1 MPNSFREW
9 GRFFVDAVL
18 AQLKSRPWSRESLSH
33 AHATGV
39 GSLPLVLVLA
49 LFSGLTLVVT
59 GENSFRRF
67 GAQDLLGVFAAV
79 GGVRELFPVIC
90 AVVCGAKI
98 SAQFAASLANM
109 RVGEQIDALEVMGVD
124 TAQYLIA
131 PRLWAAWWT
140 MPILVLSANF
150 VGLISSYL
158 GAVYQLGVDPGSYWE
173 QLRTHVTAY
182 DLGVGILKGASMG
195 WVIALVAC
203 YQGFRVSSS
212 MGALGVG
219 QATNRAIVLSCLA
232 CIVLNLF
239 LSAMLYRSA

>member
-1 MPNSFREW
+1 MPNTLRKW
-9 GRFFVDAVL
+9 GTFFADAVL
-18 AQLKSRPWSRESLSH
+18 AQIQSRPWSRESLAH

-39 GSLPLVLVLA
+39 GSLPLVVVLA
-49 LFSGLTLVVT
+49 IFSGLTLVVT

-124 TAQYLIA
+124 TAHYLIA
-131 PRLWAAWWT
+131 PRLWAALWT

-158 GAVYQLGVDPGSYWE
+158 GAVHQLGVDPGSYWE
-173 QLRTHVTAY
+173 QLRSHVRAY

-195 WVIALVAC
+195 WVIAFVAC

-232 CIVLNLF
+232 CIVLNLC
-239 LSAMLYRSA
+239 LSAMLYRSG